1 MSTAAVTSGHL
12 PPATV
17 LMVDRDLLFCAALG
31 TLLLEDGYLPAAPLS
46 GIDAAIEAIEAGQR
60 TDFLVVEPHGEA
72 DAGERLRRL
81 RWLAQPSRLIV
92 LSRESSD
99 EMLHAS
105 LQAGADAHLS
115 KTTSF
120 DALRHALRLVHLGEA
135 VFPAR
140 ALELLEERPVENAEP
155 WDGPLP
161 GRLSQREMQILC
173 CLLAGNSNKAIARR
187 LAITESTVK
196 MHFKNLMRK
205 IDAQNRTQAAVWA
218 VQHGIEPAS

>member
-1 MSTAAVTSGHL
+1 M
-12 PPATV
+12 
-17 LMVDRDLLFCAALG
+17 MVDRDLLFCAALG
-31 TLLLEDGYLPAAPLS
+31 TLLVEDGYLPATPFS
-46 GIDAAIEAIEAGQR
+46 GLGAAIEAVEAGHK
-60 TDFLVVEPHGEA
+60 TDLMVVDPHGEA

-99 EMLHAS
+99 DILYAS

-120 DALRHALRLVHLGEA
+120 DALRHALRLVRLGEA
-135 VFPAR
+135 VFPTR
-140 ALELLEERPVENAEP
+140 ALELLEERPVEGAEA
-155 WDGPLP
+155 WEGPLP
-161 GRLSQREMQILC
+161 GRLSHREMQILC
-173 CLLAGNSNKAIARR
+173 CLLAGNSNKIIARR
-187 LAITESTVK
+187 LSITESTVK

-218 VQHGIEPAS
+218 VQHGIAPAS

>member
-1 MSTAAVTSGHL
+1 MQPTPVMSDDPTPT
-12 PPATV
+12 TV

-31 TLLLEDGYLPAAPLS
+31 TLLVEDGYVPAPPLS
-46 GIDAAIEAIEAGQR
+46 GLGAAIEAVEAGHKP
-60 TDFLVVEPHGEA
+60 DLLVVDPHGEP

-81 RWLAQPSRLIV
+81 RWLALPARLIV

-99 EMLHAS
+99 DMLYAS

-120 DALRHALRLVHLGEA
+120 DALRHALHLVRLGEA
-135 VFPAR
+135 VFPTR
-140 ALELLEERPVENAEP
+140 ALELLEERPVESAEP

-173 CLLAGNSNKAIARR
+173 CLLAGNSNKVIARR